1 MNFKNVIINKY
12 LLLIICGKGDCNL
25 NTIQLTCF
33 LAVAETLNF
42 ARAAEQLHITQPA
55 VTHQIRSLES
65 ELNTKLFR
73 RTTRTVELTH
83 AGFMFLNDA
92 RSMLEIAGRAV
103 ARFSDPSFQEVL
115 RFSVGCPSYA
125 QLFSFPDIFR
135 NLREL
140 YPQLYPNFQV
150 APFQHLLKMLE
161 EESLDVVIGFHE
173 TDVKKN
179 SALFRELKQIP
190 LFCVCTE
197 DSPLA
202 AFSHVTA
209 ADFGHERLVL
219 HAPFQ
224 APPGV
229 MTYQRSL
236 ASKRLPS
243 ELYFCES
250 PETVLVLVAAGFG
263 ASVLPEL
270 FIPPDVTLVKIPI
283 ADAKPL
289 SMGIYYKT
297 LQGNPVLRDF
307 IRLAREI

>member
-1 MNFKNVIINKY
+1 M
-12 LLLIICGKGDCNL
+12 

-33 LAVAETLNF
+33 LTVAETLNF

-83 AGFMFLNDA
+83 AGFIFLNDA
-92 RSMLEIAGRAV
+92 RSMLEISARAV
-103 ARFSDPSFQEVL
+103 ARFADPSFQEVL

-135 NLREL
+135 KLRGL

-150 APFQHLLKMLE
+150 APFQHLIRMLE
-161 EESLDVVIGFHE
+161 DESVDVVIGFHE
-173 TDVKKN
+173 TDIRK
-179 SALFRELKQIP
+179 SSSFFRELKQIP
-190 LFCVCTE
+190 LCCVCTK

-202 AFSHVTA
+202 ELSQMTA
-209 ADFGHERLVL
+209 ADFGKDRLVF

-236 ASKRLPS
+236 AAGRLPS
-243 ELYFCES
+243 DLYFCES

-270 FIPPDVTLVKIPI
+270 FIPPDVPLVKIPI
-283 ADAKPL
+283 ADAGPL
-289 SMGIYYKT
+289 SMGIYYKS
-297 LQGNPVLRDF
+297 LQENPVLRDF
-307 IRLAREI
+307 MRLARDV